1 MDNMKKYLF
10 LIEHLQLFSSHDITK
25 SNNKFIYINN
35 IRLLY
40 IKGDLIMKK
49 RLAKLCVG
57 LLTLSMSFSI
67 YGGQVPSQTTPST
80 PATEVTTKEEVEVA
94 QNVIGVIGAMEEE
107 VEILKEKMNITD
119 TVTAAGMTFYKGT
132 LHNQQIVLARSGV
145 GKVNAAVCAQ
155 LMISLFDVNYLVNS
169 GVAGTL
175 KEGIDQGDIV
185 ISTDAVQHD
194 FDVTALGDPLGE
206 ISRLGVTFFEADE
219 ALIDIAK
226 EAFMNLK
233 IKDVKAYQ
241 GRVAS
246 GDQFIAGG
254 PVQERIQEHFAPS
267 AVEME
272 GAAIAHVAYINQ
284 VPYVII
290 RAISDKANGE
300 ADLSYEEFLPLAAKN
315 ASLLMEEII
324 KLSATELPA
333 IN

>member
-1 MDNMKKYLF
+1 
-10 LIEHLQLFSSHDITK
+10 
-25 SNNKFIYINN
+25 
-35 IRLLY
+35 
-40 IKGDLIMKK
+40 MKK
-49 RLAKLCVG
+49 RLVKLFAY
-57 LLTLSMSFSI
+57 LLTLSMGLSVYASPI
-67 YGGQVPSQTTPST
+67 GAQTTT
-80 PATEVTTKEEVEVA
+80 TTQETTATEEVA
-94 QNVIGVIGAMEEE
+94 LTLQNTIGIIGAMEEE
-107 VEILKEKMNITD
+107 VETLKSNMEITE

-132 LHNQQIVLARSGV
+132 LHGQQIVLARSGV

-155 LMISLFDVNYLVNS
+155 LMITLFDVNYLINS

-206 ISRLGVTFFEADE
+206 ISRLGVTFFESDDT
-219 ALIDIAK
+219 LIDVAT
-226 EAFMNLK
+226 EAFKNLNLK
-233 IKDVKAYQ
+233 DINAFK

-254 PVQERIQEHFAPS
+254 PVQERIQTHFAPS

-272 GAAIAHVAYINQ
+272 GAAIAHVAYLNN

-290 RAISDKANGE
+290 RSISDKANGE

-315 ASLLMEEII
+315 ASLLMDEII
-324 KLSATELPA
+324 KLSATMLPVA
-333 IN
+333 NQIADLTPAAN

>member
-1 MDNMKKYLF
+1 MKK
-10 LIEHLQLFSSHDITK
+10 K
-25 SNNKFIYINN
+25 
-35 IRLLY
+35 
-40 IKGDLIMKK
+40 
-49 RLAKLCVG
+49 LAKLFVG

-67 YGGQVPSQTTPST
+67 YASVGTTTTLTNTQTIN
-80 PATEVTTKEEVEVA
+80 ATAETNF
-94 QNVIGVIGAMEEE
+94 QNTLGVIGAMEEE
-107 VEILKEKMNITD
+107 VEILKEKMIITE
-119 TVTAAGMTFYKGT
+119 TVTEAGMTFYKGT
-132 LHNQQIVLARSGV
+132 LDGQQIVLARSGV

-155 LMISLFDVNYLVNS
+155 LMISLFDVNYLINS

-185 ISTDAVQHD
+185 ISKDAVQHD

-219 ALIDIAK
+219 TLIATAK
-226 EAFMNLK
+226 QAFTNLK
-233 IKDVKAYQ
+233 LKGVEVFE

-254 PVQERIQEHFAPS
+254 PVQERIQTHFAPS

-290 RAISDKANGE
+290 RSISDKANGE
-300 ADLSYEEFLPLAAKN
+300 ADLSYEEFLPVAAKN
-315 ASLLMEEII
+315 ASLLLEEII
-324 KLSATELPA
+324 KLSKTMLPVTIPATELTPA
-333 IN
+333 ASITEGITN